1 MNWLHFDDE
10 PKAQRDSSEGT
21 TRKIWYD
28 IIIIDEIVF
37 LRFLRKTGGLLLD
50 FKISFLRIK
59 CESSVGFV
67 LDRL

>member
-10 PKAQRDSSEGT
+10 PKAQETRGT

-28 IIIIDEIVF
+28 IIILDEIVF
-37 LRFLRKTGGLLLD
+37 LRFLRKNGRLLLD
-50 FKISFLRIK
+50 FKNQIK
-59 CESSVGFV
+59 CETSLGFV